1 MIDWFTPQLFAG
13 LLGTGG
19 LGAVLTW
26 LAAKK
31 KTEADEKTAEIQAR
45 DPGWHSF
52 VEEVR
57 EEHAEQ
63 KAWLVKRLESQDARL
78 KEMESELSSVKS
90 ALGRVDRLLRLSLGV
105 IRDFVRSHPDSSVVI
120 PDDVR
125 KEL

>member
-1 MIDWFTPQLFAG
+1 MIDWFTPQLLGG

-31 KTEADEKTAEIQAR
+31 KTEADKKTAEIQAR

-63 KAWLVKRLESQDARL
+63 KAWLVRRIESQDARIE
-78 KEMESELSSVKS
+78 EMKSELSSVKD
-90 ALGRVDRLLRLSLGV
+90 ALGQVDRLLRLALGV
-105 IRDFVRSHPDSSVVI
+105 IREFVRSHPDSPVVI
-120 PDDVR
+120 PEDVQ
-125 KEL
+125 KKL